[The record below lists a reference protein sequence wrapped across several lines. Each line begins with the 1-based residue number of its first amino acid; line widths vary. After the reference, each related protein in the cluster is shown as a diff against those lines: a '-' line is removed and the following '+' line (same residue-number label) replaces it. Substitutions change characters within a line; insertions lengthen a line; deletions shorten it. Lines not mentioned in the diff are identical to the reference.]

1 MSEIVKLNNIK
12 VNVDV
17 NDWEDSIRKAGELL
31 VKSGSITDKYI
42 EDMIDSV
49 KKLGPYIVLMPGFAL
64 GHSEPCADVIKTDI
78 SLITLSKPVY
88 FGSPNDPVSIV
99 MCLACVDKESHMNNI
114 QLLATKLMDEN
125 AVKDMMA
132 CESSQKLYDY
142 INE

>member
-1 MSEIVKLNNIK
+1 MNEIVKLNNIK
-12 VNVDV
+12 VNVEA
-17 NDWEDSIRKAGELL
+17 NSWEDSIRKAGELL
-31 VKSGSITDKYI
+31 VNSNSITNKYI

-49 KKLGPYIVLMPGFAL
+49 KRLGPYIVLMPGFAL

-78 SLITLSKPVY
+78 SLITLSNPVS

-132 CESSQKLYDY
+132 CKTNQELYEF
-142 INE
+142 INK